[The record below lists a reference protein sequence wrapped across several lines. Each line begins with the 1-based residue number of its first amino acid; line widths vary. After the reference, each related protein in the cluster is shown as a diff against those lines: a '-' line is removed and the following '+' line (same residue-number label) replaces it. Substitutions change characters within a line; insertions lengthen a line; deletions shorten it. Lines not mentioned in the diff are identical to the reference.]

1 MTTAPARRVHVGPDP
16 APELEQAVLAAGCAL
31 SSLSDAEGVV
41 WFGRDPAELLPRLP
55 AAVTWLQLPDAGVD
69 RWLRAG
75 VRTPGRVVT
84 AARGLYGQQVA
95 EHALALLLG
104 CTRRLGEAACKGAW
118 APEELR
124 GRVLSGL
131 TVTVVGSGDIG
142 RALLRMLQPLRC
154 RVVMV
159 NRSGAPVDGAALT
172 LSSTRLHEALTGS
185 DALVLAVPSTAET
198 LGMIDAAALACLRPS
213 SVLVNVGRAGTPWC
227 PARCSGH
234 STADGSRRRRST
246 SLTPSRC
253 RGTTPCGS
261 TRGSSSPR
269 TPPTRPTPSGRPWPG
284 ACGTTANASPAANRS
299 STSSRAHE
307 ASAAVLGPS

>member
-1 MTTAPARRVHVGPDP
+1 MTTAPAPRVHVGPDP

-75 VRTPGRVVT
+75 VLTPGRVVT

-213 SVLVNVGRAGTPWC
+213 SVLVNVGRGDAVVSGALLRALDGGRVAAAALDVTDPEPLPGDDPLWQHPRVLITP
-227 PARCSGH
+227 H
-234 STADGSRRRRST
+234 
-246 SLTPSRC
+246 
-253 RGTTPCGS
+253 
-261 TRGSSSPR
+261 
-269 TPPTRPTPSGRPWPG
+269 
-284 ACGTTANASPAANRS
+284 TANPPDAKRASLARRVRDNSERFARREPLVDVVEGA
-299 STSSRAHE
+299 
-307 ASAAVLGPS
+307 

>member
-75 VRTPGRVVT
+75 VLTPGRVVT

-213 SVLVNVGRAGTPWC
+213 SVLVNVGRGDAVVSGALLRALDGGRVAAAALDVTDPEPLPGDDPLWQHPRVLITP
-227 PARCSGH
+227 H
-234 STADGSRRRRST
+234 
-246 SLTPSRC
+246 
-253 RGTTPCGS
+253 
-261 TRGSSSPR
+261 
-269 TPPTRPTPSGRPWPG
+269 
-284 ACGTTANASPAANRS
+284 TANPPDAKRASLARRVRDNSERFARREPLVDVVEGA
-299 STSSRAHE
+299 
-307 ASAAVLGPS
+307 